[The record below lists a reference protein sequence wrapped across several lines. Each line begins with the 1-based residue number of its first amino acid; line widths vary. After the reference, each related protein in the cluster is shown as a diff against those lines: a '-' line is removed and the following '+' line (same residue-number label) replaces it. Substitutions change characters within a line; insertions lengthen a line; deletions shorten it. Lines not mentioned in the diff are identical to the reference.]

1 MNSYY
6 NPNPSGK
13 NVGDCVVRAIS
24 KATGQSWEKTYIA
37 LCVQGLMDSD
47 LPSANAV
54 WGNYLRGIG
63 FRRHIVPD
71 TCPDCYT
78 VADFAA
84 SYPVGT
90 YILALSGH
98 VVCVED
104 GTIFDSW
111 DSSNEVVLYF
121 WVKENQHGI

>member
-13 NVGDCVVRAIS
+13 NVGDCVVRAVS
-24 KATGQSWEKTYIA
+24 KATGKPWEDTYIS
-37 LCVQGLMDSD
+37 LCVQGLIDSD

-54 WGNYLRGIG
+54 WGNYLRRLG
-63 FRRHIVPD
+63 FQRYIVPD

-78 VADFAA
+78 VAQFAA
-84 SYPVGT
+84 ENPVGT